1 MGVDPLL
8 LGGDEEV
15 GGGDTLEEE
24 ALRALAAS
32 WARYA
37 EYLVLGIMRGDK
49 RGRFLRWAW

>member
-1 MGVDPLL
+1 M

-15 GGGDTLEEE
+15 GGGDTLEDD

-32 WARYA
+32 CARYA
-37 EYLVLGIMRGDK
+37 EYLVLGSMRGDK